1 MTERLAEILISSL
14 PRLVLY
20 CFKATIPLTVCI
32 YALSLVLAFALALI
46 QVQNVRILKQLARV
60 YVWVF
65 RGTPLIVQMY
75 IIFFGLPSLGIT
87 LDAFPSAVIAFSLN
101 YAAYMSE
108 TIRAAIQSVPEGQWE
123 AGYMI
128 GLRKDSSLAASITV
142 VEMFKT
148 AQQIAARTF
157 EPFALYCEVALV
169 YLLLNTV
176 LTLLQGVLEKRLA
189 WNTPKQIAQL
199 GKEPA

>member
-1 MTERLAEILISSL
+1 MTERLAEILISSF

-87 LDAFPSAVIAFSLN
+87 LDAFPSAVITPPICPKR
-101 YAAYMSE
+101 YA
-108 TIRAAIQSVPEGQWE
+108 
-123 AGYMI
+123 
-128 GLRKDSSLAASITV
+128 LRSSPCRRDSGRPGI
-142 VEMFKT
+142 
-148 AQQIAARTF
+148 
-157 EPFALYCEVALV
+157 
-169 YLLLNTV
+169 
-176 LTLLQGVLEKRLA
+176 
-189 WNTPKQIAQL
+189 
-199 GKEPA
+199 